1 MGPGETFA
9 FIAAIAGMAGTT
21 ITLALSW
28 MRHRE
33 RMAGA
38 RSVGSGRLAE
48 TVAMLTE
55 TLERQ
60 HDRQTALAA
69 RLDALESAGSRSA
82 SRRPPQRRDG
92 RRFGRWPRHHRAPP
106 GARLTPAAARAT
118 SAR

>member
-9 FIAAIAGMAGTT
+9 TLAVIAGMVGTT

-33 RMAGA
+33 RMAGTPGA
-38 RSVGSGRLAE
+38 GSGRLAE

-60 HDRQTALAA
+60 HERQTALAA
-69 RLDALESAGSRSA
+69 RLDALEA
-82 SRRPPQRRDG
+82 
-92 RRFGRWPRHHRAPP
+92 APTAP
-106 GARLTPAAARAT
+106 LAAHLGGETTDVSSDDRAT
-118 SAR
+118 IGRGPVRA